1 MSKLKMGLGLMGLVL
16 CGAVLGGG
24 YFFLVH
30 LPEKEAEALYQE
42 GLGHEQEDRPAAALA
57 AYEAAFRKHPAH
69 PEAGFAVVDAIV
81 FFDREKATE
90 VLNRLE
96 RKE

>member
-1 MSKLKMGLGLMGLVL
+1 MGLVL

-81 FFDREKATE
+81 FLIGRKPLRCSTAWSERSS
-90 VLNRLE
+90 L
-96 RKE
+96 RKES